1 MLSATVSAMVFPPTM
16 RDTTRLVSGAGFA
29 IDDVRI
35 CTRTPSWLPTES
47 SGSFRLVFIRRGV
60 FRLRLG
66 GHELVADP
74 TTAYVARA
82 GEEQSIAHRV
92 GARDASTSVTLS
104 PALVA
109 EFGAAPAP
117 TGPLRSSGSVDL
129 AHRVLYA
136 RANRGSD
143 GFELAERVLRLAA
156 DALDPRQ
163 QAPSAASAGATALA
177 RKRVVDA
184 AREALAAD
192 PVSLGL
198 EPLAAKVN
206 VSPAYL
212 SRIFHRETGHTL
224 TRFRNRLRVRLVLDR
239 LEDGETNLA
248 RLAADL
254 GFADHAHLTRTV
266 REDVGHTPSAVR
278 ALLADC
284 PAEHLAIAT

>member
-1 MLSATVSAMVFPPTM
+1 M
-16 RDTTRLVSGAGFA
+16 RDTTRLATGAGFA

-35 CTRTPSWLPTES
+35 CTRTQSWLPTES
-47 SGSFRLVFIRRGV
+47 SSTFRLVFIRRGV
-60 FRLRLG
+60 FRLRLRG
-66 GHELVADP
+66 QEIVADAA
-74 TTAYVARA
+74 TAYVARA
-82 GEEQSIAHRV
+82 GDEQSIAHRV
-92 GARDASTSVTLS
+92 GARDASTSVALS

-109 EFGAAPAP
+109 DFGGEDRSAPS
-117 TGPLRSSGSVDL
+117 GPLLPSGRVDF

-136 RANRGSD
+136 RASGGADR
-143 GFELAERVLRLAA
+143 FELAERVLRLAA

-163 QAPSAASAGATALA
+163 HAPSAPSASATACS

-184 AREALAAD
+184 AREALADD

-198 EPLAAKVN
+198 EPLAAKVS
-206 VSPAYL
+206 VSPAHL
-212 SRIFHRETGHTL
+212 SRIFHQETGHTL

-266 REDVGHTPSAVR
+266 REDIGHPPSVVR
-278 ALLADC
+278 TLLANC
-284 PAEHLAIAT
+284 PIEPLAVAT

>member
-1 MLSATVSAMVFPPTM
+1 M
-16 RDTTRLVSGAGFA
+16 RDTTRLVTGAGFA

-35 CTRTPSWLPTES
+35 CARTPSWLPSES
-47 SGSFRLVFIRRGV
+47 SSSFRLVFIRRGV

-66 GHELVADP
+66 GQELVADP

-92 GARDASTSVTLS
+92 GARDTSTSVTLS

-109 EFGAAPAP
+109 DFGAVDAPAA

-136 RANRGSD
+136 RATSGAD

-163 QAPSAASAGATALA
+163 HAPSAASVSATALA

-192 PVSLGL
+192 PISLGL

-266 REDVGHTPSAVR
+266 RDDVGHTPSVVR
-278 ALLADC
+278 ALLANG
-284 PAEHLAIAT
+284 PAELAIAN